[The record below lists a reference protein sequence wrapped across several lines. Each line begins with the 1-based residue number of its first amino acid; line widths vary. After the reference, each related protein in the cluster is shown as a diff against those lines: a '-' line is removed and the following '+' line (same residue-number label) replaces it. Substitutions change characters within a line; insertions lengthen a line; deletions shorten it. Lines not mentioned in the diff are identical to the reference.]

1 MEREYKRRI
10 KPSLSYITTTTEGIS
25 ALEQVQKILSKGRC
39 DRRVA
44 APPLGK
50 EQLAALKIVEDLV
63 DTDRLATAFMASG
76 RDLFDF
82 VINYHY
88 ETPQPLDRRL
98 EYYAEIVQGYLGQ
111 LRFTG
116 EWRDYEQLRYPI
128 IYAR

>member
-1 MEREYKRRI
+1 M
-10 KPSLSYITTTTEGIS
+10 
-25 ALEQVQKILSKGRC
+25 
-39 DRRVA
+39 
-44 APPLGK
+44 
-50 EQLAALKIVEDLV
+50 KIVEDIV